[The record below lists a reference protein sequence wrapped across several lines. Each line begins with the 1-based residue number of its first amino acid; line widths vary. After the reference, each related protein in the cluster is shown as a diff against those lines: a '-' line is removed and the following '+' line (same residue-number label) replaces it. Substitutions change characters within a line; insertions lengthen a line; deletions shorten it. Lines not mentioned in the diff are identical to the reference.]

1 MDAIK
6 TTEDAIASLRA
17 ARDAQLREFAE
28 QEASLQADLEAATK
42 AAEDQKVAAAKKA
55 ADDQEAAAAA
65 NAIAAA
71 AAAAAASAK
80 EAGSKACIIHCLE
93 TGDKLVANLAQ
104 IMGMS
109 GTIRAM
115 VEDLGVDAAD
125 SAAAAEIPIAGVSGD
140 VAKGILQYIKAYYAD
155 EAACDTGDDTGDA
168 GADAGAGTDGV
179 GAGAGTPKEK
189 VASKMPGSMMGLYR
203 LGNDHFRGG
212 HDHWSNWSFTN
223 YILKLIEAVEFLDMP
238 KLMTSILTIVG

>member
-1 MDAIK
+1 
-6 TTEDAIASLRA
+6 
-17 ARDAQLREFAE
+17 
-28 QEASLQADLEAATK
+28 
-42 AAEDQKVAAAKKA
+42 
-55 ADDQEAAAAA
+55 
-65 NAIAAA
+65 
-71 AAAAAASAK
+71 
-80 EAGSKACIIHCLE
+80 
-93 TGDKLVANLAQ
+93 
-104 IMGMS
+104 MGMS